1 MKKWIINH
9 NFFSIWSFLCGLI
22 SGFMGMIGEIY
33 ELLRME
39 IEICEK
45 ND

>member
-1 MKKWIINH
+1 
-9 NFFSIWSFLCGLI
+9 
-22 SGFMGMIGEIY
+22 MGMIGEIY

-45 ND
+45 NDWNCEIYGWNPKLV